1 MEHIKETGNRTTA
14 LLVSGGRVE
23 MPSSQEMLRAVV
35 VMTHAYLEDFIRTL
49 AEALLP
55 LAGEEAPN
63 GIPLAG
69 TFGRADAFRLGKL
82 VRHRNKTVDG
92 LIRESIQAYLDR
104 SNLNSSTE
112 VVSWLKKLGFS
123 LTPEQEGQ
131 LATIQRMIQRRH
143 QIVHRADRIKN
154 SNGVYE
160 LQYADP
166 AEVMNWATVAREFMF
181 SLVEPI
187 LTRQVIP
194 ALQDRTFIVEAAP
207 ECG

>member
-55 LAGEEAPN
+55 LAGEEALN

>member
-1 MEHIKETGNRTTA
+1 
-14 LLVSGGRVE
+14 

-55 LAGEEAPN
+55 LAGEEALN

-143 QIVHRADRIKN
+143 QIVRRADRIKN